1 MSNYSQ
7 INKILH
13 RQFLNKGEI
22 LKLSIDKIKKR
33 SLNFE
38 LSNPKHVFVCGLARA
53 GTTALLEAL
62 DSTKV
67 FGSLRYKY
75 MPFIL
80 IPKMAKLYSRYFVSD
95 NKHKIERLHAD
106 GLKINSNSAEC
117 LDEPFWI
124 NFKYKNLSLKNK
136 LIPHNV
142 EIKLLKSYAYFLNQ
156 YQQIEN
162 KEKLIIKNNN
172 NHLRILSLSSCLPN
186 CNFLVVFRSPI
197 AHALSLLKL
206 HKRFLE
212 LQEKDPFIL
221 EYMNMIGHWE
231 FGKGKKPFIY
241 QEKQINMLLLDNS
254 QKISYWIKQ
263 WIFTYEW
270 LLKEIIN
277 LKNKNVKL
285 ICYEELCNNISY
297 KEKLFL
303 SLGLEVNNET
313 FKFKVG
319 HSNSINYDLS
329 EIDEKQISY
338 AFDIYEELKCHI

>member
-95 NKHKIERLHAD
+95 NNHKIERLHAD

-124 NFKYKNLSLKNK
+124 NFKYKNLARKYSLEAIDKFYLEDKNIFQKNPKKNSDIFFKPVDIGDNTIPNGNAIMLINFIRLGMMDKAKK
-136 LIPHNV
+136 LSDSLNGYLNIYKNHMMTSLRAIDYFNN
-142 EIKLLKSYAYFLNQ
+142 IKDGK
-156 YQQIEN
+156 
-162 KEKLIIKNNN
+162 
-172 NHLRILSLSSCLPN
+172 N
-186 CNFLVVFRSPI
+186 CN
-197 AHALSLLKL
+197 
-206 HKRFLE
+206 E
-212 LQEKDPFIL
+212 Q
-221 EYMNMIGHWE
+221 GC
-231 FGKGKKPFIY
+231 
-241 QEKQINMLLLDNS
+241 
-254 QKISYWIKQ
+254 KI
-263 WIFTYEW
+263 
-270 LLKEIIN
+270 
-277 LKNKNVKL
+277 
-285 ICYEELCNNISY
+285 
-297 KEKLFL
+297 
-303 SLGLEVNNET
+303 
-313 FKFKVG
+313 
-319 HSNSINYDLS
+319 D
-329 EIDEKQISY
+329 
-338 AFDIYEELKCHI
+338 A